1 MSWACA
7 SCGGDNPE
15 GMRFCGHCGAPA
27 EAATATAPQATD
39 DVTEA
44 LRSFVAGPVADKL
57 VESGGQLPE
66 ERRLIT
72 ALFADVSGFTSLADR
87 LDPEE
92 LLEVIDPVISALSSI
107 VGRYEGY
114 VEKFA
119 GDALLALFGAPIAH
133 EDDSSRALLVAT
145 EMHRELARV
154 ATELPHEPDLT
165 LHVGV
170 NSGHGIARIL
180 GSEVRMDYGVL
191 GDAVILAQRLESAAP
206 PGETYV
212 SESTVRLTQKRFA
225 FEPVGE
231 LTLKGKSE
239 PVPAWRLIGQRAR
252 PRALEPEAAATGLV
266 GRGAELA
273 ASIKAL
279 EEVVG
284 GNGRLLT
291 VAGEPGVGKS
301 RLTDEVR
308 KESQRLGLEWL
319 ETRCLS
325 YGTTLPYWPYAE
337 LLRRVAGMRAD
348 DSSATALER
357 LDELLN
363 LDGAQASQPFFAAL
377 LGLPVDAASEVTDL
391 EPEAFRRRLHEA
403 FAAWVRG
410 RAAQRPHVLA
420 IEDVH
425 WIDGSSLALTSELAA
440 LGASAPLAL
449 YLTGRLEALA
459 SIEEV
464 RAARGDLAHIDLRLE
479 PLDAAALEQ
488 LLSGLLP
495 GALPESFADSLFDQT
510 RGNPFFVE
518 EIVLSLKETGALVRD
533 NGAWRMERAWD
544 EAAVPTTIEG
554 ALAARIDL
562 LPKSAAGVLQTAAV
576 VGRRFRV
583 PLLVAVEPAAGEQP
597 ALLDELVERLF
608 LDRVAGEDE
617 TELAFHHVLVQEV
630 AYSRLLRR
638 RRRELHLRV
647 AEVAEALYGA
657 RDDVTELLARHLYLG
672 EAGAK
677 AVDFLVRAG
686 ERAKRLYANA
696 EAIVHFG
703 RAAEVAD
710 RVPAFEERRVEILLE
725 LADLHDL
732 VGDYDEALRLYAE
745 VRERWRD
752 LRGWRGMAT
761 VLRKQGQYKRALV
774 VVEDAFVEPAL
785 EGADLTPLWLEQGWS
800 LSVMGRF
807 DQAIEVLEAALLNAG
822 GANTVVVGQL
832 LLQLARAETVE
843 GRLESALQRCFVA
856 KAIFDELNHLRGL
869 ATTHRIIGDVYRS
882 LGTLDAAE
890 DWLRRGLEVAE
901 RIGSVEEIGGCLVNL
916 ALVAHFQGRVPEAI
930 AFNQRAIAEFE
941 RFGHASGRAQ
951 SYSNLAWMLSEADE
965 YDEALVYCEK
975 ALDLAR
981 SLGLSLLVADVY
993 DTMAAVELGQGAPA
1007 DAGRRAEEAADLF
1020 LELGAAPR
1028 AVDSLQL
1035 AAKAWESAGEKER
1048 ARTSQARARAL
1059 LLETAS

>member
-27 EAATATAPQATD
+27 EASTTPARPATD

-44 LRSFVAGPVADKL
+44 LRSFVAGPVADRL

-119 GDALLALFGAPIAH
+119 GDALLALFGAPVAH

-154 ATELPHEPDLT
+154 TTELPHEPELA

-212 SESTVRLTQKRFA
+212 SESTVRLTQKRFE

-231 LTLKGKSE
+231 LTLKGKRE

-252 PRALEPEAAATGLV
+252 PRVTVSETAATALV

-273 ASIKAL
+273 SAVAAF
-279 EEVVG
+279 EEVAAEG
-284 GNGRLLT
+284 AGRLVT

-308 KESQRLGLEWL
+308 SEAQRLGLEWL

-325 YGTTLPYWPYAE
+325 YGSSLPYWPYVE
-337 LLRRVAGMRAD
+337 LLRRVAGIRAD
-348 DSSATALER
+348 HAPETALGRLEER
-357 LDELLN
+357 LESDASL
-363 LDGAQASQPFFAAL
+363 GALPFFVAL
-377 LGLPVDAASEVTDL
+377 LGLPVDATSELADL
-391 EPEAFRRRLHEA
+391 EPEAFRRGLHDA
-403 FAAWVRG
+403 FADWLCRC
-410 RAAQRPHVLA
+410 AARQPHVLA

-425 WIDGSSLALTSELAA
+425 WIDTASLALTSELATLSA
-440 LGASAPLAL
+440 TAPLAV
-449 YLTGRLEALA
+449 YLTGRIEALP
-459 SIEEV
+459 SMEELPAV
-464 RAARGDLAHIDLRLE
+464 EHVDLRLE

-488 LLSGLLP
+488 LLAGLLP
-495 GALPESFADSLFDQT
+495 GTLPAELGATLFDQT

-518 EIVLSLKETGALVRD
+518 EIVLSLKETGALVR
-533 NGAWRMERAWD
+533 NNLAWRMERAWD
-544 EAAVPTTIEG
+544 EAAIPTTLEG

-562 LPKSAAGVLQTAAV
+562 LPKDAGAVLQTAAV

-583 PLLVAVEPAAGEQP
+583 PLLVAVEPVAGEQP
-597 ALLDELVERLF
+597 ELLDELVERLF
-608 LDRVAGEDE
+608 LDRVDGHDE

-647 AEVAEALYGA
+647 AEAAEALYGA

-677 AVDFLVRAG
+677 AVDYLVRAG
-686 ERAKRLYANA
+686 ERAQRLYANE

-703 RAAEVAD
+703 RAAEVAEKLPD
-710 RVPAFEERRVEILLE
+710 LEERRIDILLE

-732 VGDYDEALRLYAE
+732 VGDYGEAFRIYSE
-745 VRERWRD
+745 VRERWRNVQA
-752 LRGWRGMAT
+752 WRGMAT
-761 VLRKQGQYKRALV
+761 ILRKQGEYERALAAVEEAFTDPAV
-774 VVEDAFVEPAL
+774 V
-785 EGADLTPLWLEQGWS
+785 GSDLTPLWLEQGWS

-856 KAIFDELNHLRGL
+856 KAIFDELNNLRGV
-869 ATTHRIIGDVYRS
+869 ATTHRIIGDVYRLLDS
-882 LGTLDAAE
+882 LDAAE
-890 DWLRRGLEVAE
+890 DWLLRGLEVAS

-916 ALVAHFQGRVPEAI
+916 ALVAQRRGDLAEAI
-930 AFNQRAIAEFE
+930 EFNRRAIAEFE

-951 SYSNLAWMLSEADE
+951 GYANLAWTLSDAGD
-965 YDEALVYCEK
+965 YDEALDYCER

-981 SLGLSLLVADVY
+981 SLGLSLVVADVY
-993 DTMAAVELGQGAPA
+993 DTMASVELGKGSPA
-1007 DAGRRAEEAADLF
+1007 DAGRRAEEAAGLY
-1020 LELGAAPR
+1020 LELGASPR
-1028 AVDSLQL
+1028 AAGSLEL
-1035 AAKAWESAGEKER
+1035 AAKAWENAGEEER
-1048 ARTSQARARAL
+1048 ARSSRERARAL
-1059 LLETAS
+1059 LVETSS

>member
-27 EAATATAPQATD
+27 EPAAAIAPQTTD

-44 LRSFVAGPVADKL
+44 LRSFVAGPVADRL
-57 VESGGQLPE
+57 VESGGELPE

-72 ALFADVSGFTSLADR
+72 ALFADVSGFTSLAER

-145 EMHRELARV
+145 AMHRELARL
-154 ATELPHEPDLT
+154 ATELPHEAELT

-212 SESTVRLTQKRFA
+212 SQSTARLTQKRFA

-239 PVPAWRLIGQRAR
+239 PVPAWRLVGLRAR
-252 PRALEPEAAATGLV
+252 PRAVVPELAATGLV
-266 GRGAELA
+266 GRSAELTA
-273 ASIKAL
+273 AVEAL
-279 EEVVG
+279 EQVTG
-284 GNGRLLT
+284 GTGAFMT
-291 VAGEPGVGKS
+291 VAGEAGVGKS

-308 KESQRLGLEWL
+308 EGAQRLGLEWL

-325 YGTTLPYWPYAE
+325 YGTALPYWPYAE
-337 LLRRVAGMRAD
+337 LLRRLADIRAD
-348 DSSATALER
+348 DSPETALER
-357 LDELLN
+357 LEELLEA
-363 LDGAQASQPFFAAL
+363 DAAQTALPFFAAL
-377 LGLPVDAASEVTDL
+377 LGLPVAPAADVSDL
-391 EPEAFRRRLHEA
+391 EPEAFRRRLHDA
-403 FAAWVRG
+403 FVEWIRRRVARK
-410 RAAQRPHVLA
+410 PHVVA

-425 WIDGSSLALTSELAA
+425 WIDAASLALTSELTGISSSTA
-440 LGASAPLAL
+440 LAV
-449 YLTGRLEALA
+449 YVTGRLEALT
-459 SIEEV
+459 SIEEL
-464 RAARGDLAHIDLRLE
+464 RGADGGPSHVDIRLD

-488 LLSGLLP
+488 LLAELLP
-495 GALPESFADSLFDQT
+495 GTRPAGLADTLFDRT

-518 EIVLSLKETGALVRD
+518 EIVLSLKETGALVGSD
-533 NGAWRMERAWD
+533 GGWRMEQNWD
-544 EAAVPTTIEG
+544 GATVPTTLEG

-562 LPKSAAGVLQTAAV
+562 LSKSAATVLQTAAV

-583 PLLVAVEPAAGEQP
+583 PLLVAVEPSAGEQP

-608 LDRVAGEDE
+608 LDRISGEDAS
-617 TELAFHHVLVQEV
+617 ELAFHHVLVQEV

-647 AEVAEALYGA
+647 AEAAEALYGA
-657 RDDVTELLARHLYLG
+657 RDDVMELLARHLYLG

-677 AVDFLVRAG
+677 AVDYLVRAG
-686 ERAKRLYANA
+686 ERARRLYANA

-710 RVPAFEERRVEILLE
+710 KLPELEARRVEIVLE

-732 VGDYDEALRLYAE
+732 VGDYDEALKLYAE

-752 LRGWRGMAT
+752 IRGWRGMAT
-761 VLRKQGQYKRALV
+761 ILRKQGEYERALAA
-774 VVEDAFVEPAL
+774 VEDAFVEPTL

-856 KAIFDELNHLRGL
+856 KAIFDELGYLRGL
-869 ATTHRIIGDVYRS
+869 ATTHRIVGDVYRS
-882 LGTLDAAE
+882 LDSLDAAE
-890 DWLRRGLEVAE
+890 EWLRAGLDVAE
-901 RIGSVEEIGGCLVNL
+901 RIGSVEEVGGCLLNL
-916 ALVAHFQGRVPEAI
+916 GIVANRRGDLAAAI
-930 AFNQRAIAEFE
+930 ELNRRAIAEFE
-941 RFGHASGRAQ
+941 QFGHASGRAQ
-951 SYSNLAWMLSEADE
+951 SYANLAWTLSDAGEH
-965 YDEALVYCEK
+965 DEALGYCTK

-981 SLGLSLLVADVY
+981 PLGLSLVIADVY
-993 DTMAAVELGQGAPA
+993 DTMASVELAKGSAA
-1007 DAGRRAEEAADLF
+1007 VAGRRAEQAADLY
-1020 LELGAAPR
+1020 LELGAAPQ
-1028 AVDSLQL
+1028 AAGSLEL
-1035 AAKAWESAGEKER
+1035 AARAWENAGEEGRARSSHER
-1048 ARTSQARARAL
+1048 APAL
-1059 LLETAS
+1059 LAETAS

>member
-27 EAATATAPQATD
+27 EASSVPERPASD
-39 DVTEA
+39 DVTKA
-44 LRSFVAGPVADKL
+44 LRSFVAGPVADRL
-57 VESGGQLPE
+57 VESGGKLPE

-119 GDALLALFGAPIAH
+119 GDALLALFGAPVAH
-133 EDDSSRALLVAT
+133 EDDSSRALVVAM

-154 ATELPHEPDLT
+154 VTELPYEADLT

-180 GSEVRMDYGVL
+180 GSQVRMDYGVL

-212 SESTVRLTQKRFA
+212 SESTVRLTRKRFE

-231 LTLKGKSE
+231 LILKGKQE
-239 PVPAWRLIGQRAR
+239 PVPAWRLTGQRAR
-252 PRALEPEAAATGLV
+252 SRAAISETAATELV
-266 GRGAELA
+266 GRRAELA
-273 ASIKAL
+273 AAVAAL
-279 EEVVG
+279 EEVAG
-284 GNGRLLT
+284 GTGRVVT

-308 KESQRLGLEWL
+308 SEAQRLGLGWL

-325 YGTTLPYWPYAE
+325 YGTSLPYWPYAE
-337 LLRRVAGMRAD
+337 LLRQVAGIRAD
-348 DSSATALER
+348 DAAETALAR
-357 LDELLN
+357 LEKRLEADAAPDAL
-363 LDGAQASQPFFAAL
+363 PFFAAL
-377 LGLPVDAASEVTDL
+377 LGLPAGATSPVADL

-403 FAAWVRG
+403 FAEWFGR
-410 RAAQRPHVLA
+410 RAARQTHVLA

-425 WIDGSSLALTSELAA
+425 WIDGASLALTSELAA
-440 LGASAPLAL
+440 LSASAPLAV
-449 YLTGRLEALA
+449 YLTGRLEALP
-459 SIEEV
+459 SIEELQTV
-464 RAARGDLAHIDLRLE
+464 DGKHLDLRLE
-479 PLDAAALEQ
+479 PLDAAALDE
-488 LLSGLLP
+488 LLGGLLP
-495 GALPESFADSLFDQT
+495 GALPAGLAGILFDQT

-518 EIVLSLKETGALVRD
+518 EIVLSLKETGALVHRD
-533 NGAWRMERAWD
+533 GAWRMERAWG
-544 EAAVPTTIEG
+544 EAAVPTTLEG

-562 LPKSAAGVLQTAAV
+562 LAKDPVAVLQTAAV

-583 PLLVAVEPAAGEQP
+583 PLLVAVEPVAGEQP
-597 ALLDELVERLF
+597 EVLDELVQRLF
-608 LDRVAGEDE
+608 LDNVTGDDE
-617 TELAFHHVLVQEV
+617 AELAFHHVLVQEV

-647 AEVAEALYGA
+647 ADAAEALYGA
-657 RDDVTELLARHLYLG
+657 REDTIELLARHLYLG

-677 AVDFLVRAG
+677 AMDYLVLAG
-686 ERAKRLYANA
+686 ERAKRLYANE

-703 RAAEVAD
+703 RAAEVSEKLPELEA
-710 RVPAFEERRVEILLE
+710 RRIEILLE

-732 VGDYDEALRLYAE
+732 VGDYAEAFRLYAE
-745 VRERWRD
+745 VRERWSNVHA
-752 LRGWRGMAT
+752 WRGMAT
-761 VLRKQGQYKRALV
+761 ILRKQGEYERALA
-774 VVEDAFVEPAL
+774 VVEEAFTDPAVV
-785 EGADLTPLWLEQGWS
+785 ASDLTPLWLEQGWS

-822 GANTVVVGQL
+822 DANTGVVGQL

-856 KAIFDELNHLRGL
+856 KAIFDELNNLRGV
-869 ATTHRIIGDVYRS
+869 ATTHRIIGDVYRLLDS
-882 LGTLDAAE
+882 LDAAE
-890 DWLRRGLEVAE
+890 DWLLRGLEVAS

-916 ALVAHFQGRVPEAI
+916 ALVAQRRGDLTEAI
-930 AFNQRAIAEFE
+930 EFNRRAIAEFE

-951 SYSNLAWMLSEADE
+951 SYANLAWTLSDAGD
-965 YDEALVYCEK
+965 YDDALDYCRQ
-975 ALDLAR
+975 ALDLAG
-981 SLGLSLLVADVY
+981 SLGLSLVVADVY
-993 DTMAAVELGQGAPA
+993 DTMASVELGRGSPA
-1007 DAGRRAEEAADLF
+1007 DAGRRAEEAADLY

-1028 AVDSLQL
+1028 AAGSLEL
-1035 AAKAWESAGEKER
+1035 AAKAWESAGEAER
-1048 ARTSQARARAL
+1048 ARSSRERARAL
-1059 LLETAS
+1059 LVETAS

>member
-1 MSWACA
+1 
-7 SCGGDNPE
+7 
-15 GMRFCGHCGAPA
+15 MRFCGHCGAPA
-27 EAATATAPQATD
+27 ETSPAPGRAPAD

-44 LRSFVAGPVADKL
+44 LRSFVAGPVADRL

-119 GDALLALFGAPIAH
+119 GDALLALFGAPVAH
-133 EDDSSRALLVAT
+133 EDDSSRALLVAM

-154 ATELPHEPDLT
+154 AAELPHQPDLT

-206 PGETYV
+206 PGESYV
-212 SESTVRLTQKRFA
+212 SESTVRLTQKRFE

-231 LTLKGKSE
+231 LTLKGKRE
-239 PVPAWRLIGQRAR
+239 PVPAWRLIRQRAR
-252 PRALEPEAAATGLV
+252 PRTAVSETAATGLV

-273 ASIKAL
+273 AAVAAL
-279 EEVVG
+279 EEVAG
-284 GNGRLLT
+284 RTGRLVT

-308 KESQRLGLEWL
+308 SEAHRLGLEWL

-325 YGTTLPYWPYAE
+325 YGTSLAYWPYVE
-337 LLRRVAGMRAD
+337 LLRRVADIRGD
-348 DSSATALER
+348 DPPETALER
-357 LDELLN
+357 LEARLESDAAPEVL
-363 LDGAQASQPFFAAL
+363 PFFAAL
-377 LGLPVDAASEVTDL
+377 LGLPVDPTSDVTEL

-403 FAAWVRG
+403 FAEWLGR
-410 RAAQRPHVLA
+410 RAAREPQVLA
-420 IEDVH
+420 IEDMH
-425 WIDGSSLALTSELAA
+425 WIDAASLALTSELAA

-449 YLTGRLEALA
+449 YLTGRLEALP
-459 SIEEV
+459 SIEKLG
-464 RAARGDLAHIDLRLE
+464 AAGGKTVHVDLRLE

-488 LLSGLLP
+488 LLAGLLP
-495 GALPESFADSLFDQT
+495 GGLPAGLAGTLFDQT

-518 EIVLSLKETGALVRD
+518 EMVLSLKETGALVRD
-533 NGAWRMERAWD
+533 DGTWRMEQAWD
-544 EAAVPTTIEG
+544 EAAVPTTLEG

-562 LPKSAAGVLQTAAV
+562 LPKGAAAVLQTASV

-583 PLLVAVEPAAGEQP
+583 PLLVAVEPVAGEQP
-597 ALLDELVERLF
+597 ELLDELVERLF
-608 LDRVAGEDE
+608 LDRVPGNDDA
-617 TELAFHHVLVQEV
+617 ELAFHHVLVQEV

-672 EAGAK
+672 EAGAQ
-677 AVDFLVRAG
+677 AVDYLVRAG
-686 ERAKRLYANA
+686 ERAKRLYANE

-703 RAAEVAD
+703 RAAEVTEKLPELEA
-710 RVPAFEERRVEILLE
+710 RRIEILLE
-725 LADLHDL
+725 LADLRDL
-732 VGDYDEALRLYAE
+732 VGDYGEAFRLYSE
-745 VRERWRD
+745 VRERWRSIHA
-752 LRGWRGMAT
+752 WRGMAT
-761 VLRKQGQYKRALV
+761 ILRKQGEYERALAV
-774 VVEDAFVEPAL
+774 IDEAFADPAVA
-785 EGADLTPLWLEQGWS
+785 GSDLTPLWLEQGWS

-856 KAIFDELNHLRGL
+856 KAIFDEVNNLRGV
-869 ATTHRIIGDVYRS
+869 ATTHRIIGDVYRLLDS
-882 LGTLDAAE
+882 LDAAQ
-890 DWLRRGLEVAE
+890 DWLLRGLEVAE
-901 RIGSVEEIGGCLVNL
+901 RIGSVEEVGGCLVNL
-916 ALVAHFQGRVPEAI
+916 ALVAQQRGDLAEAI
-930 AFNQRAIAEFE
+930 EFNRRAIAEFD

-951 SYSNLAWMLSEADE
+951 SYANLAWTLSDAGD
-965 YDEALVYCEK
+965 YDEALDYCEQ

-981 SLGLSLLVADVY
+981 SLGLSLVVADVY
-993 DTMAAVELGQGAPA
+993 DTMASVELGKGSPA
-1007 DAGRRAEEAADLF
+1007 DAGRRAEEAAGLY
-1020 LELGAAPR
+1020 LELGASPR
-1028 AVDSLQL
+1028 AAGSLEL
-1035 AAKAWESAGEKER
+1035 AAKAWENAGEEER
-1048 ARTSQARARAL
+1048 ARSSRERARAL
-1059 LLETAS
+1059 LVESAS